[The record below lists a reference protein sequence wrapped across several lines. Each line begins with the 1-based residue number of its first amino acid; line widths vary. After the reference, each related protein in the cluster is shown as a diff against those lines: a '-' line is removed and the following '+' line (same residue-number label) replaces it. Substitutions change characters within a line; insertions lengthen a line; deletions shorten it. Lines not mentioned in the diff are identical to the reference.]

1 MGAKQGNL
9 ECQERFCIKYT
20 FMHYFRSH
28 INRWVVVTLFVTS
41 ILSFVEH
48 TCHMDVVRLF
58 SASCCC
64 DQEAVD
70 TYSHHKDSHDTSEDV
85 HNGHGMM
92 DHGMMGHM
100 EPEPMTRCSHDVSD
114 SSTRVAPPEACC
126 LSVSQAERSPTW
138 VRVLDS
144 GMQTILVA
152 KHVGLFSSLRPTL
165 LSDLSLPPPQ
175 PRISWPPGYISF
187 GAFLN

>member
-1 MGAKQGNL
+1 
-9 ECQERFCIKYT
+9 
-20 FMHYFRSH
+20 MHYFRSH

-64 DQEAVD
+64 DQEAAD
-70 TYSHHKDSHDTSEDV
+70 THSHHSDSHDMPEDAHDV
-85 HNGHGMM
+85 HEMMGHATMGHGRT

-114 SSTRVAPPEACC
+114 SFDRVAPPEACC
-126 LSVSQAERSPTW
+126 LSVSQAEASPTW
-138 VRVLDS
+138 VRAFNS

-152 KHVGLFSSLRPTL
+152 KHVGLFSSLKPTL
-165 LSDLSLPPPQ
+165 LSDFSLPPPQ